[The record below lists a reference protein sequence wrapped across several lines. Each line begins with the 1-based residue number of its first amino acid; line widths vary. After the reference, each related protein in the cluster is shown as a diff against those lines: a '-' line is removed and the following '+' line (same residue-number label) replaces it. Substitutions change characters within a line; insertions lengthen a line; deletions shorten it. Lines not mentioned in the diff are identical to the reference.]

1 MGRKRFPRL
10 ATPKPALRSIAQL
23 LRLTYNRIAQ
33 TKSFRLSRIHYDI
46 YRTKRGE
53 NAEHNFLLLADR
65 LAQEPHYIDPAL
77 YLSVLCRYGKF
88 SSGKYLPPPGWLSSD
103 KARDI
108 FDWLSKKERE
118 KYPKNEDWR
127 KNLKQNSLISMKRL
141 RSSIKSSW
149 KTVKLQQRAFG
160 MGVAEAVILQAQ
172 ALSPWF
178 LAICVPFLKAGGLQ
192 ALEDRERNSVKKRI
206 LYLTRKKVAFH
217 VACSTYRKLK
227 PSRSIQVGQAK
238 REYD

>member
-1 MGRKRFPRL
+1 MGRKRFSRL
-10 ATPKPALRSIAQL
+10 ATPKPTLRSIAQL
-23 LRLTYNRIAQ
+23 LRITYNRIARAR
-33 TKSFRLSRIHYDI
+33 SFGRSRGHYDI

-53 NAEHNFLLLADR
+53 NAEHHFLLLADR
-65 LAQEPHYIDPAL
+65 LAQESHYIDPAL
-77 YLSVLCRYGKF
+77 YLNILCRYGKF
-88 SSGKYLPPPGWLSSD
+88 GSRKFMPPTGWLCSD

-108 FDWLSKKERE
+108 FDWLLKKERE
-118 KYPKNEDWR
+118 KFPRSEDWR
-127 KNLKQNSLISMKRL
+127 KNLKQHSLVSMKRL

-160 MGVAEAVILQAQ
+160 MGVAEATILQAR

-206 LYLTRKKVAFH
+206 LYLTRNKMAFH

-227 PSRSIQVGQAK
+227 SSRSIGIGSS
-238 REYD
+238 